1 MCKKI
6 DEIVD
11 NLCENGA
18 EFFEVR
24 EASTVNNSD
33 PYNTN
38 YVLREQD
45 KRPLFGERNSM
56 KEMSEQMTVIL
67 INM

>member
-1 MCKKI
+1 M
-6 DEIVD
+6 D

-24 EASTVNNSD
+24 EASTVNKSD
-33 PYNTN
+33 PYNAN

-45 KRPLFGERNSM
+45 KRQLFGERNSM

-67 INM
+67 INK